1 LQPAACQSRIG
12 LLKGPAAAAQHPALK
27 AEEVSMAEFKH
38 RQDRP
43 GPNIQYGEVHFP
55 DEQDLGTGA
64 YTVAVERA
72 ALRGEQP
79 VAAVL
84 INRPVFQL
92 ALEVNPQSGEV
103 VVTFGR
109 ADGAEPALQSV
120 YRLPAEDAGI
130 RGPAVFVVSFER
142 WAVQGVMLD
151 DRALEKIGPLAN

>member
-1 LQPAACQSRIG
+1 
-12 LLKGPAAAAQHPALK
+12 
-27 AEEVSMAEFKH
+27 MAEFKH

-43 GPNIQYGEVHFP
+43 GPNIHYGEVRFP

-64 YTVAVERA
+64 YAVAVERA
-72 ALRGEQP
+72 ALQGEQP

-92 ALEVNPQSGEV
+92 ALEVNPQSREA

-120 YRLPAEDAGI
+120 YRLPAEVAG
-130 RGPAVFVVSFER
+130 GGNSPAVFVVSFER
-142 WAVQGVMLD
+142 WAVQSLKLD
-151 DRALEKIGPLAN
+151 EQALEKIGPLAN